1 MKGKLILWAILL
13 TLNIIFLGVIIIE
26 AILGEK
32 LNILLLITFILGII
46 SATLQVIVILRQNK
60 KDGAK

>member
-1 MKGKLILWAILL
+1 MKGKLILWEILL

-32 LNILLLITFILGII
+32 INILLLITFILGII